1 MKEVYYLVLFIL
13 VTCLVFIFRQ
23 KLEHMTVEELDDKFT
38 ERISTLEDEY
48 SSLKQKIDT
57 QESKMKAATSQ
68 ATDAQALLDSNLV
81 E

>member
-38 ERISTLEDEY
+38 ERISTLEEEY

>member
-38 ERISTLEDEY
+38 ERIGTLEEEY
-48 SSLKQKIDT
+48 SSLKQKIET

>member
-38 ERISTLEDEY
+38 ERIGTLEEEY

>member
-38 ERISTLEDEY
+38 ERIGTLEDEY